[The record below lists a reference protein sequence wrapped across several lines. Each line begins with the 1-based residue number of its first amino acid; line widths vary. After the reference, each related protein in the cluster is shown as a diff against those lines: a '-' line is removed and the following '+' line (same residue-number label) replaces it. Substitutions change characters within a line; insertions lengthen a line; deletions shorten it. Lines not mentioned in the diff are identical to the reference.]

1 MEIRQ
6 QDNESTEG
14 ISERLESALLNMN
27 LVGGNMHPEEL
38 QAKEK
43 VTNPSC
49 SYEDTAVTMEKIH
62 GYPHHRV
69 SKR

>member
-1 MEIRQ
+1 MRQ
-6 QDNESTEG
+6 QENEYTDR
-14 ISERLESALLNMN
+14 ISELLDSTLLNLK